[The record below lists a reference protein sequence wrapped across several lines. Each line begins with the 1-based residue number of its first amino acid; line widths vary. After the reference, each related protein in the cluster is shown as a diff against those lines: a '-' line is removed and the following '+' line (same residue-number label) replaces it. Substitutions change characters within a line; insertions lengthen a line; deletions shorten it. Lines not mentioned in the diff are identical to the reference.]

1 LVDDLVVEFACGV
14 GVGATETETMSE
26 LKKMGRLALREEG
39 TLWVAYYALPDTM
52 EGALFLGSIR
62 KQFVEDAERKLVFM
76 ALMKEAVGD
85 ILEEKMG
92 ERPTWPEGEQP
103 APEHERGGNA

>member
-1 LVDDLVVEFACGV
+1 L
-14 GVGATETETMSE
+14 TERQ
-26 LKKMGRLALREEG
+26 KMGRLALRVEG
-39 TLWVAYYALPDTM
+39 SLWCAYYALPDTM
-52 EGALFLGSIR
+52 DGALFLGSIR
-62 KQFVEDAERKLVFM
+62 LQFVEDAERKLVFM

-85 ILEEKMG
+85 ILEEKVG

>member
-1 LVDDLVVEFACGV
+1 
-14 GVGATETETMSE
+14 
-26 LKKMGRLALREEG
+26 MGRLAFRVEG
-39 TLWVAYYALPDTM
+39 TMWNAYYALPSSM

-62 KQFVEDAERKLVFM
+62 LQFVEDAERKLVFM

-85 ILEEKMG
+85 ILEENTG
-92 ERPTWPEGEQP
+92 ERPQWPEGEEP